1 MCFNRSNK
9 IALTILSQ
17 LTITLANIIE
27 NFEKENNKI
36 TSQNVRILKIIFFFN
51 FFLIKRSLLIV
62 HFVHLNGLPIA
73 ALTLKISNKNNQC
86 LLKMVKIKA

>member
-36 TSQNVRILKIIFFFN
+36 TSQNVRILKRIFLK

>member
-17 LTITLANIIE
+17 LTITLANITE

-36 TSQNVRILKIIFFFN
+36 TSQNVRILKRFFFFFFN
-51 FFLIKRSLLIV
+51 EKITFDCAFCSPQWSSYCR
-62 HFVHLNGLPIA
+62 LNFE
-73 ALTLKISNKNNQC
+73 NF
-86 LLKMVKIKA
+86 

>member
-17 LTITLANIIE
+17 LTITLANITE

-36 TSQNVRILKIIFFFN
+36 TSQNVRILKRFFFF
-51 FFLIKRSLLIV
+51 FFLMKRSLLIV

-73 ALTLKISNKNNQC
+73 ALTLKISDKNNQC

>member
-17 LTITLANIIE
+17 LTITLANITE

-36 TSQNVRILKIIFFFN
+36 TSQNVRILKIILFLIFFFN
-51 FFLIKRSLLIV
+51 KKITFDCAFCSPQWSSYCR
-62 HFVHLNGLPIA
+62 LNFE
-73 ALTLKISNKNNQC
+73 NF
-86 LLKMVKIKA
+86 